1 MNYSLAMDSPFNTA
15 LLSPEGRAVYRI
27 DTYLSSFTTTVKK
40 VSGGQSE
47 MEIGRV
53 VWQSGRPGTAVV
65 HGHEIYVNKSS
76 FFSSSRTFTALNGQ
90 SYKWTFNEGSALMA
104 SNDSRQAPVASNEI
118 KSRAATH
125 NSAWSNYHRRRDS
138 EFRLRRRRATTHDEE
153 EPKMMSCGGISNVQ
167 TLFRSFHLVF
177 ILWCSR
183 LRPFDAV
190 VIQICM
196 YVCKRSFSSFFSYIL
211 PMFFFFVVPA

>member
-1 MNYSLAMDSPFNTA
+1 MSCPCARRQLAPTVAEFELLSPHALQTLHTPISTAHTAPQTKTGCSTVPIMNYSLLTDSPFNTA

-40 VSGGQSE
+40 VGGGQSE
-47 MEIGRV
+47 VEIGRV

-104 SNDSRQAPVASNEI
+104 SNDSRQAPVATYTPATRTNPGLLHITPHGLTITGDVILSFVCVEGERRHTMR
-118 KSRAATH
+118 KS
-125 NSAWSNYHRRRDS
+125 
-138 EFRLRRRRATTHDEE
+138 LR
-153 EPKMMSCGGISNVQ
+153 
-167 TLFRSFHLVF
+167 
-177 ILWCSR
+177 
-183 LRPFDAV
+183 
-190 VIQICM
+190 
-196 YVCKRSFSSFFSYIL
+196 
-211 PMFFFFVVPA
+211 

>member
-1 MNYSLAMDSPFNTA
+1 MNYSLATDSPFNTA

-40 VSGGQSE
+40 VGGGQSE

-104 SNDSRQAPVASNEI
+104 SNDSRQAPVATYTPATRSNPGLLHITPHGLTITGDVILSFVCVEGERRHTMR
-118 KSRAATH
+118 KS
-125 NSAWSNYHRRRDS
+125 
-138 EFRLRRRRATTHDEE
+138 LR
-153 EPKMMSCGGISNVQ
+153 
-167 TLFRSFHLVF
+167 
-177 ILWCSR
+177 
-183 LRPFDAV
+183 
-190 VIQICM
+190 
-196 YVCKRSFSSFFSYIL
+196 
-211 PMFFFFVVPA
+211 